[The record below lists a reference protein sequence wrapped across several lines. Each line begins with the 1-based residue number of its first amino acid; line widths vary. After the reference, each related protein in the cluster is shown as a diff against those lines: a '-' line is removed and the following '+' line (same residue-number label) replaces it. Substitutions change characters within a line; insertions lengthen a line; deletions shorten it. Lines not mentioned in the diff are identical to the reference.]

1 MAIIRILIEWLILKP
16 KYKSQFERNV
26 AASFKK
32 LKVSF
37 GYETTKFPF
46 VQPSKKRNYT
56 PDFELL
62 ETGLFVECK
71 GKLTKE
77 ERDKLIWIKETYPK
91 LPFVLLF
98 MRARNPIRKGSKT
111 SYGDWATASDI
122 EWYDWER
129 GGIPKERLL
138 RGYADG
144 IPPERLKRK

>member
-1 MAIIRILIEWLILKP
+1 MNKP

-32 LKVSF
+32 QGIKY
-37 GYETTKFPF
+37 GYETRKFPF

-56 PDFELL
+56 PDFELQ

-77 ERDKLIWIKETYPK
+77 ERDKLIWIKETYPD

-111 SYGDWATASDI
+111 SYSQWATANGF
-122 EWYDWER
+122 ENYDWEA
-129 GGIPKERLL
+129 GGIPT
-138 RGYADG
+138 
-144 IPPERLKRK
+144 ERLKRK

>member
-1 MAIIRILIEWLILKP
+1 MSGKP

-32 LKVSF
+32 QGIKY
-37 GYETTKFPF
+37 GYETRKFPF

-56 PDFELL
+56 PDFELP

-77 ERDKLIWIKETYPK
+77 ERDKLLWIKETYPD
-91 LPFVLLF
+91 LPFILLF

-111 SYGDWATASDI
+111 SYGDWATSEGF
-122 EWYDWER
+122 EWYDWDR
-129 GGIPKERLL
+129 GGIPKERLQ
-138 RGYADG
+138 
-144 IPPERLKRK
+144 RK